1 MLKKTTKQL
10 YIRGQILNELYLRGP
25 ISRVDIAHNTGI
37 TPATT
42 TEVTAELLSEGQID
56 NAPTTSTITT
66 QMGSG
71 RKKILL
77 SICNHHSYYI
87 GMELSRSFLSFCLTT
102 NTGEIIDTAYIT
114 QFPTSPDNIIA
125 ATFVKQQMLRFIK
138 KHNQLNVKAIGIAL
152 PGHFNKGEKTIA
164 SVSEW
169 KNFDIKSVFEVAPLP
184 IYLENN
190 VHCMSLYE
198 HLMTAKNKG
207 QNFIFFHAVHGI
219 FSSSIYQEDLY
230 GKRNFSVG
238 EIGHTIIQPDG
249 PLCECG
255 RNGCLQTYVG
265 GYHIIAKAQS
275 IFQNSKNT
283 FLHSLVSC
291 SEEITLDT
299 VIEAYHLGDIAMIR
313 IIKEAMQ
320 AVSITL
326 NNLTLLIDAPKIYLH
341 GPIFNNDIA
350 SQILEEYIHHKN
362 LYGKS
367 NDINFEI
374 IPYHELNGARGAATL
389 AIHRFLIW
397 SHH

>member
-25 ISRVDIAHNTGI
+25 ISRVDIAHNTSI

-42 TEVTAELLSEGQID
+42 TEVTAKLLAERLIS
-56 NAPTTSTITT
+56 NAPLSAAIKSQT
-66 QMGSG
+66 GSG

-77 SICNHHSYYI
+77 TITNHHSHYI

-102 NTGEIIDTAYIT
+102 NTGEIIDTEYIS
-114 QFPTSPDNIIA
+114 QFPTSQYNIISSA
-125 ATFVKQQMLRFIK
+125 FVTQQLLRFIN
-138 KHNQLNVKAIGIAL
+138 KHKQLNVQAIGIAL
-152 PGHFNKGEKTIA
+152 PGHFKSEEKSIA

-169 KNFDIKSVFEVAPLP
+169 QHFDIASIIEAVPLP

-198 HLMTAKNKG
+198 HLMTNKNKG

-255 RNGCLQTYVG
+255 RKGCLQTYVG
-265 GYHIIAKAQS
+265 GFHIIAKARR
-275 IFQNSKNT
+275 IFENSDNT
-283 FLHSLVSC
+283 FLRSLVSS
-291 SEEITLDT
+291 SEEITFDT
-299 VIEAYHLGDIAMIR
+299 VLEAYHLGDIAMIR

-320 AVSITL
+320 AVSVTI
-326 NNLTLLIDAPKIYLH
+326 NNLTMLIDAPKIYLH
-341 GPIFNNDIA
+341 GPIFNNDIT
-350 SQILEEYIHHKN
+350 SLLLEEYIHHKN

-367 NDINFEI
+367 NEINFEI
-374 IPYHELNGARGAATL
+374 VPYHELNGARGAATL
-389 AIHRFLIW
+389 AIHHYLIW
-397 SHH
+397 SHR